1 MFRVVPRVSPQRVA
15 QGHGCRAVSMHR
27 VAVRSAQTGGW
38 SRVTHHAQR
47 RPPRLPLMLNW
58 SQPGRVFAL
67 ADGRDRA
74 RVYEIALN
82 EGQPARIFS
91 GTWMGCSSSSSAG
104 PVPPGTGAA
113 AWAPLIE
120 ELSTTAG
127 WAAGVSVGSQTHR
140 PVRLEFGRSGL
151 SRA

>member
-1 MFRVVPRVSPQRVA
+1 MFAVA
-15 QGHGCRAVSMHR
+15 
-27 VAVRSAQTGGW
+27 
-38 SRVTHHAQR
+38 
-47 RPPRLPLMLNW
+47 
-58 SQPGRVFAL
+58 
-67 ADGRDRA
+67 DRDRA

-82 EGQPARIFS
+82 EGQPAR
-91 GTWMGCSSSSSAG
+91 TWMGCSSSSSAG